1 MASISIPDPLLER
14 IKANA
19 AARQLSLDAYLNDIV
34 ARDATTRTNH
44 VAQLAAWNAFV
55 SGMTQWSRAHLPAGY
70 VADDS
75 RESIYEGRG
84 E

>member
-19 AARQLSLDAYLNDIV
+19 AARQLSLDAYLNDVV
-34 ARDATTRTNH
+34 ARDATTRTNGA
-44 VAQLAAWNAFV
+44 AQLAAWNAFV
-55 SGMTQWSRAHLPAGY
+55 SGMTQWSRAHLPPGY